1 MLALVVCW
9 DGDVHVCQLGVSV
22 AECDGG
28 DVHVGRL
35 LDGLVVGAGVGQHQQ
50 AGLLELFVKKGGRGG
65 GREKGEGREGG
76 GDGMR

>member
-1 MLALVVCW
+1 VLALVVCW

-50 AGLLELFVKKGGRGG
+50 AGLLELFVKKGGWREGKGRGK
-65 GREKGEGREGG
+65 RGREGVG
-76 GDGMR
+76 